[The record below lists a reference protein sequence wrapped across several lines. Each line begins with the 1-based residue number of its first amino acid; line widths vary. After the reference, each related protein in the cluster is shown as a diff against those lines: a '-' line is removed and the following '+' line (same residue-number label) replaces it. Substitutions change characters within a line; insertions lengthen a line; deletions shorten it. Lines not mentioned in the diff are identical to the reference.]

1 MTKADL
7 LHDLLDLA
15 RREDLLEGENLEAF
29 VRALRE
35 RASLILDERV
45 RTAEVDNAWRK
56 EAMDGLQERVRGLE
70 AENTWRRETVA
81 ALEEAVRHLGEEKA
95 VLEETIRR
103 LGEEKAAVE
112 DALEDAIRRFG
123 EEKASIEGERQKAT
137 QAHDTLLVH
146 HRDVLRQVIRE
157 VLAVS
162 SLSVVQT
169 RQARRRLI
177 ALAELLRAEAG

>member
-81 ALEEAVRHLGEEKA
+81 ALEDAVQS
-95 VLEETIRR
+95 
-103 LGEEKAAVE
+103 LGEEKAAQEEALRRLVE
-112 DALEDAIRRFG
+112 DKAAQEEVLRRLV

>member
-81 ALEEAVRHLGEEKA
+81 ALEDAVQHLGEEKA
-95 VLEETIRR
+95 AQEEVLRR
-103 LGEEKAAVE
+103 LV
-112 DALEDAIRRFG
+112 
-123 EEKASIEGERQKAT
+123 EEKASIEGERQNAT
-137 QAHDTLLVH
+137 HAHDTLLVH

-169 RQARRRLI
+169 RQARRRLL

>member
-1 MTKADL
+1 VTKADL

-81 ALEEAVRHLGEEKA
+81 ALEDAVQHLGEEKVA
-95 VLEETIRR
+95 QEEALRR
-103 LGEEKAAVE
+103 LVEDKAAQEEV
-112 DALEDAIRRFG
+112 LQRLV
-123 EEKASIEGERQKAT
+123 EEKASIEGERQNAT
-137 QAHDTLLVH
+137 HAHDTLLVH

-169 RQARRRLI
+169 RQARRRLL

>member
-81 ALEEAVRHLGEEKA
+81 ALEDAVQHLGEEKVA
-95 VLEETIRR
+95 QEEALRR
-103 LGEEKAAVE
+103 LVEDKAAQEEV
-112 DALEDAIRRFG
+112 LQRLV
-123 EEKASIEGERQKAT
+123 EEKASIEGERQNAT
-137 QAHDTLLVH
+137 HAHDTLLAH

-169 RQARRRLI
+169 RQARRRLL

>member
-1 MTKADL
+1 VTKADL

-81 ALEEAVRHLGEEKA
+81 ALENAVQHLGEEKA
-95 VLEETIRR
+95 AQEEALRR
-103 LGEEKAAVE
+103 LVEDKAAQEEV
-112 DALEDAIRRFG
+112 LQRLV
-123 EEKASIEGERQKAT
+123 EEKASIEGERQNAT
-137 QAHDTLLVH
+137 HAHDTLLVH

-169 RQARRRLI
+169 RQVRRRLL

>member
-81 ALEEAVRHLGEEKA
+81 ALENAVQHLGEEKVA
-95 VLEETIRR
+95 QEEALRR
-103 LGEEKAAVE
+103 LVEDKAAQEEV
-112 DALEDAIRRFG
+112 LQRLV
-123 EEKASIEGERQKAT
+123 EEKASIEGERQNAT
-137 QAHDTLLVH
+137 HAHDTLLVH

-169 RQARRRLI
+169 RQARRRLL

>member
-81 ALEEAVRHLGEEKA
+81 ALENAVQHLGEEKA
-95 VLEETIRR
+95 AQEEALRR
-103 LGEEKAAVE
+103 LVEDKAAQEEV
-112 DALEDAIRRFG
+112 LRRLV
-123 EEKASIEGERQKAT
+123 EEKASIEGERQNAT
-137 QAHDTLLVH
+137 HAHDTLLVH

-169 RQARRRLI
+169 RQARRRLL

>member
-81 ALEEAVRHLGEEKA
+81 ALEDAVQHLGEEKVA
-95 VLEETIRR
+95 QEEALRR
-103 LGEEKAAVE
+103 LVEDKAAQEEV
-112 DALEDAIRRFG
+112 LQRLV
-123 EEKASIEGERQKAT
+123 EEKASIEGERQNAT
-137 QAHDTLLVH
+137 HAHDTLLVH
-146 HRDVLRQVIRE
+146 HRDVLRQVIGE

-169 RQARRRLI
+169 RQARRRLL

>member
-81 ALEEAVRHLGEEKA
+81 ALEDAVQHLGEEKA
-95 VLEETIRR
+95 AQEEALRR
-103 LGEEKAAVE
+103 LV
-112 DALEDAIRRFG
+112 
-123 EEKASIEGERQKAT
+123 EEKASIEGERQNAT
-137 QAHDTLLVH
+137 HAHDTLLVH

-169 RQARRRLI
+169 RQARRRLL
-177 ALAELLRAEAG
+177 ALVELLRAEAG